1 MKTSHVISLALAAAM
16 TASLTTGCG
25 SQKTEQ
31 SADASQTSGA
41 AAEETLEGSLVS
53 AEPKKFT
60 IFLNFNNMPFDPSW
74 QVWQEV
80 AKRTNIR
87 LKGTISKTNSNEEEA
102 FNLMLSSGQLADII
116 GYVDAS
122 ELEKLGR
129 DGGLIP
135 LNDLIDEYAPN
146 IKKVLEEDERYRQAA
161 TSLDGNIYY
170 LPKNQELLS
179 AEYWWIRKTGWI
191 N

>member
-1 MKTSHVISLALAAAM
+1 MRKQRVILLALAAAM
-16 TASLTTGCG
+16 TASLATGCG
-25 SQKTEQ
+25 SQKTEEK
-31 SADASQTSGA
+31 AENKQTAGA

-53 AEPKKFT
+53 AEPKEFT

-80 AKRTNIR
+80 AKRTNIS

-129 DGGLIP
+129 DGGLVP
-135 LNDLIDEYAPN
+135 LNDLIDQYAPN
-146 IKKVLEEDERYRQAA
+146 IKKVLEEDERYRQEMCIRD
-161 TSLDGNIYY
+161 SLYTC
-170 LPKNQELLS
+170 P
-179 AEYWWIRKTGWI
+179 
-191 N
+191 

>member
-1 MKTSHVISLALAAAM
+1 MRKQRVISLTLATAM
-16 TASLTTGCG
+16 TASLATGCG

-31 SADASQTSGA
+31 PADTSQTSGA
-41 AAEETLEGSLVS
+41 AVEETLEGRLVS
-53 AEPKKFT
+53 AEPKEFT

-80 AKRTNIR
+80 AKQTNIS

-135 LNDLIDEYAPN
+135 LNDLIDQYAPN

-161 TSLDGNIYY
+161 Y
-170 LPKNQELLS
+170 LS
-179 AEYWWIRKTGWI
+179 GR
-191 N
+191 